1 MKAKSS
7 RCRRPKALT
16 PPYKMTLHLVDKP
29 ETKDLYV
36 CPLSAPSDHVGLLRL
51 ALSHARSVTQM
62 HKRKLVLPDYNTL
75 DRPAYVQNKDDWQTA
90 AQGRAAALV
99 SSDDGPDSDDAKE
112 TIDTSALRAMVR
124 KDTKGEL
131 FTCVWLRAR
140 PIGSSPQQRRSAP
153 PRRRRSTTPTPTT
166 GSSGALSPSCSR

>member
-1 MKAKSS
+1 M
-7 RCRRPKALT
+7 
-16 PPYKMTLHLVDKP
+16 
-29 ETKDLYV
+29 
-36 CPLSAPSDHVGLLRL
+36 RL

-131 FTCVWLRAR
+131 FTKGEAHH
-140 PIGSSPQQRRSAP
+140 QDEEEA
-153 PRRRRSTTPTPTT
+153 RRRRQPPAAQQ
-166 GSSGALSPSCSR
+166 GPEQGLVGLIYSGTLTLAGLLRGMNSNALKIRLSRSPFTRK